1 MCLHYGKVDT
11 KHFKKVVTV
20 ANTVLEFDLL
30 LVIKPL
36 HGETFS
42 QLKPYYWRREIDD
55 MGLACRVLHG
65 QNSPAHLLPVNKCD
79 VKNSKML
86 LLEMIRLYLTLTLN
100 GKYWD
105 PMKIE
110 HNVRKKYYYQ

>member
-1 MCLHYGKVDT
+1 MAKKVDT

-42 QLKPYYWRREIDD
+42 LLKSYYSRREIDD
-55 MGLACRVLHG
+55 MGLAC
-65 QNSPAHLLPVNKCD
+65 
-79 VKNSKML
+79 
-86 LLEMIRLYLTLTLN
+86 
-100 GKYWD
+100 
-105 PMKIE
+105 
-110 HNVRKKYYYQ
+110 